1 MLHDPPKDGRK
12 LTRAEAVVE
21 AIRARIDGRSLQPGA
36 RLPSV
41 RGMADAMKVSK
52 SSVVEAYDR
61 LMAEGAIV
69 ARRGSGFYVA
79 GHTRPL
85 SLAAIGPQ
93 LDRAID
99 PLWVMRQSLQA
110 GPEMLKP
117 GSGWLPDSWMPDVAI
132 QRGLRQMA
140 RGTLGTRTQYDSPP
154 GFAPLRQQI
163 AVRFDERGVAASPDQ
178 LILTNS

>member
-21 AIRARIDGRSLQPGA
+21 AIRSRIDGRSLAPGA

-41 RGMADAMKVSK
+41 RGMAETMAVSK
-52 SSVVEAYDR
+52 STVVEAYDR

-99 PLWVMRQSLQA
+99 PLWLMRQSLQT
-110 GPEMLKP
+110 GPDVFKP
-117 GSGWLPDSWMPDVAI
+117 GSGWLPDSWMPDT
-132 QRGLRQMA
+132 GL
-140 RGTLGTRTQYDSPP
+140 
-154 GFAPLRQQI
+154 
-163 AVRFDERGVAASPDQ
+163 
-178 LILTNS
+178 